1 MTPPRS
7 AFGAPPQGAA
17 ADGPAQPDPWQPLDQ
32 NGVAP
37 RALDQTPDADTLRR
51 LRWRCRRGL
60 LENDIFIERFFERH
74 GENLTTPLV
83 QGLLEL
89 MDLSDNDLLDLLLAR
104 KEPEGDL
111 IKPDVMQVLSMM
123 RVRQA

>member
-7 AFGAPPQGAA
+7 AFGAPPQGGATSGTA
-17 ADGPAQPDPWQPLDQ
+17 EPEPRHLLDGAD
-32 NGVAP
+32 VAP
-37 RALDQTPDADTLRR
+37 QTPDADTLRR

-60 LENDIFIERFFERH
+60 LENDLFIERFFERH
-74 GENLTTPLV
+74 EATLTAPLV

-104 KEPEGDL
+104 KEPSEEL
-111 IKPDVMQVLSMM
+111 SKPEVMQVLSMM
-123 RVRQA
+123 RVSAI